1 MYPAESSASFL
12 LRILESICINCTKG
26 SAYLENARDREN
38 DCSHRAVVTYI
49 YRLLPHI
56 YLIHWRGG
64 GESMYLGLWIF
75 SVYFKSFHNRRW
87 TFCTIALTGLKYVH
101 MFT

>member
-56 YLIHWRGG
+56 YIIHWRGG
-64 GESMYLGLWIF
+64 GKSMYFRAVDIF
-75 SVYFKSFHNRRW
+75 SVFLKVF
-87 TFCTIALTGLKYVH
+87 TTEGGLFVLSH
-101 MFT
+101 SLG